1 MEELKQQLYDL
12 QNLSVQL
19 DYISGLVYILREAL
33 RLNEDVL
40 NIHYT
45 MSSAYISNLI
55 MDFEEEFD
63 TLMENMFRSFG
74 AWTGLAKPVFAE

>member
-1 MEELKQQLYDL
+1 MEELKQQLDDL

-74 AWTGLAKPVFAE
+74 VWTGLAKPVFVK

>member
-1 MEELKQQLYDL
+1 MEEIEKQLYDL
-12 QNLSVQL
+12 QNLTYQL

-45 MSSAYISNLI
+45 MASAYISNLI
-55 MDFEEEFD
+55 MEFKED
-63 TLMENMFRSFG
+63 LYTLMENMFCTFS
-74 AWTGLAKPVFAE
+74 KFAEQFA

>member
-1 MEELKQQLYDL
+1 MDEIEKQLYDL
-12 QNLSVQL
+12 QNLTYQL

-45 MSSAYISNLI
+45 MASAYISNLI
-55 MDFEEEFD
+55 MEFKED
-63 TLMENMFRSFG
+63 LNTLMESMFHTF
-74 AWTGLAKPVFAE
+74 AKFAEQFS

>member
-1 MEELKQQLYDL
+1 MEEIEKQLYDL
-12 QNLSVQL
+12 QNLTYQL

-45 MSSAYISNLI
+45 MASAYISNLI
-55 MDFEEEFD
+55 MEFKED
-63 TLMENMFRSFG
+63 LYTLMESMFHTFS
-74 AWTGLAKPVFAE
+74 KFAEQFS